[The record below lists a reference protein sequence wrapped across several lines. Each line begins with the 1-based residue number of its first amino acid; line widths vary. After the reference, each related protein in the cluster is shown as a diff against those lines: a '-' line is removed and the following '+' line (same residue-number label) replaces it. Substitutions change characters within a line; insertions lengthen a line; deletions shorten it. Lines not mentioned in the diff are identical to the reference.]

1 MIQIPDLLYA
11 KPRKKP
17 DDRHLLEL
25 LEMAFLGRNESRE
38 IDLAVAQT
46 PSLDSTWT
54 PEFFADDLFLD
65 DFIQRLRIITVGE
78 NPYPMHTPFLK
89 RVLSQPPND
98 LETVHLRQAIL
109 RELDSD
115 PAILESMEDLY
126 RQLVYLLDLFKIA
139 HTQTLIDTATHR
151 LDTLRQVLKVIQQMD
166 EAFEGSQSG
175 LRRLHEAA
183 RQIQKTSEYE
193 TLTALL
199 EHEDYRARIDL
210 QVRIGADGRIRNLE
224 IKELEA
230 NDDNRFYRTPLW
242 RWLDLVRLRWN
253 GLTSNSR
260 EMVNRL
266 IHKVYLQIA
275 PSLSTLMQ
283 VLGHLEVYLMSRAFA
298 RAVRANGLEVCLAE
312 VVEEG
317 RLVLRQLF
325 NPLLL
330 GQEEAPVPCDISP
343 DCDDAVVVVTGPNSG
358 GKTRLLQ
365 ALGLAQV
372 LGQSGIYTPARE
384 ARLRIARGTFASL
397 VHQDAADLSEGRL
410 GTELIRIRTLFH
422 GVGSRSMILL
432 DELCSGTNPSEAAE
446 IVAIVLRLARKLSP
460 VAFVTTHFLDLARHL
475 EDAPPIERMEF
486 LQVEINDQER
496 STYQFIPGVA
506 TTSLALGTA
515 SRLGVSFERLSALID
530 ERLEE
535 ESDGGTVS
543 EVEAGS
549 DVRTTTK
556 ARNTPE

>member
-1 MIQIPDLLYA
+1 MIPVPDLLHA
-11 KPRKKP
+11 EPRAKP

-25 LEMAFLGRNESRE
+25 LEIAFLGRNEGRE

-46 PSLDSTWT
+46 PPLDSTWT
-54 PEFFADDLFLD
+54 PDFFVEDLFLD

-98 LETVHLRQAIL
+98 LETIRLRQSIL
-109 RELDSD
+109 RELESD

-126 RQLVYLLDLFKIA
+126 RELVYLLDLFKTA

-151 LDTLRQVLKVIQQMD
+151 LDTLRQVLKVVHQMD
-166 EAFEGSQSG
+166 QAFEGSQSG

-183 RQIQKTSEYE
+183 RRIQKTSEFE

-199 EHEDYRARIDL
+199 DHEDCRAHIDL
-210 QVRIGADGRIRNLE
+210 QVRIGADGRIRSLE
-224 IKELEA
+224 IKKYEA
-230 NDDNRFYRTPLW
+230 NEGNRFYRTPLW
-242 RWLDLVRLRWN
+242 RLLDLVRLRWN

-266 IHKVYLQIA
+266 IHKIYLEIA

-283 VLGHLEVYLMSRAFA
+283 VLGHLEVYLMSLAFA
-298 RAVRANGLEVCLAE
+298 RTVKAHGLEVCLAE
-312 VVEEG
+312 VEDEG

-330 GQEEAPVPCDISP
+330 GQNEVPVPCDITP

-365 ALGLAQV
+365 ALGIAQV
-372 LGQSGIYTPARE
+372 LGQSGLHTPARE

-446 IVAIVLRLARKLSP
+446 IVAIVLRLVRKLSP

-486 LQVEINDQER
+486 LQVEINDQEQ
-496 STYQFIPGVA
+496 STYQFVPGVA

-515 SRLGVSFERLSALID
+515 NRLGVSFELLSALID
-530 ERLEE
+530 ERLEA
-535 ESDGGTVS
+535 
-543 EVEAGS
+543 EAGVGTS
-549 DVRTTTK
+549 S
-556 ARNTPE
+556 E

>member
-1 MIQIPDLLYA
+1 MIPVPDLLHA
-11 KPRKKP
+11 EPRDKP

-38 IDLAVAQT
+38 IDLAVAHT
-46 PSLDSTWT
+46 PPLNSTWT

-65 DFIQRLRIITVGE
+65 DFIQRLRIITVDE

-126 RQLVYLLDLFKIA
+126 CQLVYLLDLFKTA

-151 LDTLRQVLKVIQQMD
+151 LDTLRQVLKVIHQMD
-166 EAFEGSQSG
+166 KAFEGSQSG

-183 RQIQKTSEYE
+183 CRIQKTSEYS

-224 IKELEA
+224 IKKFEA
-230 NDDNRFYRTPLW
+230 NDDNRFYRTPLR

-266 IHKVYLQIA
+266 IHKIYLQIA
-275 PSLSTLMQ
+275 PSLSTLLQ

-312 VVEEG
+312 VTEEG

-330 GQEEAPVPCDISP
+330 GQEEAPVPCDIAP

-410 GTELIRIRTLFH
+410 GTELIRIRTLFQ

-475 EDAPPIERMEF
+475 EDDPPIERMEF
-486 LQVEINDQER
+486 LQVEIDGQEQ
-496 STYQFIPGVA
+496 STYQFVPGVA
-506 TTSLALGTA
+506 ATSLALGTA
-515 SRLGVSFERLSALID
+515 NRLGVSFERLSALID

-535 ESDGGTVS
+535 EGTV
-543 EVEAGS
+543 GTTP
-549 DVRTTTK
+549 DTTT
-556 ARNTPE
+556 TPGIETTAD